1 MKLRHL
7 SVLICLW
14 VLTPSC
20 SEGERQQEAIGSIDE
35 YYDVQGLLAA
45 NEEALRQ
52 MDVSLQKEAS
62 FAGEVEESSIR
73 LDSAALA
80 EELDVF
86 REVDI
91 NKPVLRGR
99 YHVTT
104 SQEDGRELV
113 TYEADDKES
122 LNINFLKIYRNAESG
137 VVERMEA
144 LFSSRNVLYNSTRLL
159 SLQYGEV
166 NGQVLPQYYTVEGVQ
181 KMIFSEREE
190 YSIRAE
196 FIY

>member
-1 MKLRHL
+1 MRLRHL
-7 SVLICLW
+7 AILICLW
-14 VLTPSC
+14 ILTGSC
-20 SEGERQQEAIGSIDE
+20 SEGERQQEAVVSIDE

-52 MDVSLQKEAS
+52 MNVSLHKEAS
-62 FAGEVEESSIR
+62 FAGEVEEARIR
-73 LDSAALA
+73 LDSVALA
-80 EELDVF
+80 EELEVF

-91 NKPVLRGR
+91 NKPVLSGR
-99 YHVTT
+99 YHITT

-122 LNINFLKIYRNAESG
+122 LNINFLKVYRNAENG

-144 LFSSRNVLYNSTRLL
+144 LFSNRNILYNSTRLL
-159 SLQYGEV
+159 SLQYGKV
-166 NGQVLPQYYTVEGVQ
+166 DGQVLPQYYTVEGVQ
-181 KMIFSEREE
+181 KMIFSEEKE

>member
-1 MKLRHL
+1 MRLRHL
-7 SVLICLW
+7 SILICLW
-14 VLTPSC
+14 ILTASC
-20 SEGERQQEAIGSIDE
+20 GEGERQREAVVSINE

-52 MDVSLQKEAS
+52 MNVSLHKEAKFS
-62 FAGEVEESSIR
+62 GELEESRIR

-80 EELDVF
+80 EELEVF

-91 NKPVLRGR
+91 NKPVLSGR
-99 YHVTT
+99 YHITT
-104 SQEDGRELV
+104 TQEDGRELV

-122 LNINFLKIYRNAESG
+122 LNINFLKVYRNAENG

-144 LFSSRNVLYNSTRLL
+144 LFSNRNVLYNSTRLL
-159 SLQYGEV
+159 SLQYGKV

-181 KMIFSEREE
+181 KMIFSEEEE